1 MKKSGLPISALVL
14 AFLLI
19 PAMAFSQ
26 FPGVPAIPE
35 HLRQAVAIARE
46 SLDQDLRSETAC
58 SAAVAVIEDG
68 SIVYSETFGL
78 ADREN
83 KVSVRA
89 DTLFNIGSISKAFTT
104 SAMMALV
111 DEGKVGLD
119 VPVLRYLPEFA
130 MADPRFQNITIRMLL
145 NHTSG
150 IPGTNWENGMG
161 FESDPEY
168 ARTTLKKLKTQRL
181 KFDPGAVATY
191 CNDGFTLAEL
201 VIERVS
207 GMSFIDYVA
216 QRVLSPLAMTRTGL
230 SMGLRKSEPSALY
243 YEPGTGKREPA
254 EVVSILGAGG
264 MASTAEDL
272 CRFAYSFSGDGSQFL
287 SPESRNEMLKEQPS
301 AAKRQNASAGWP
313 YGLGWDLVEKSP
325 FKEAGIQVLGKGG
338 NTGRYTS
345 QILVAPSKRIAI
357 AIVESAAG
365 APAVITASR
374 MLEAALL
381 DKGQM
386 SRSGTAPALDPARE
400 PALEPAREAIPRG
413 YAEFEGYY
421 AAGGYVI
428 KLDIDF
434 DRDELSVLI
443 LYQGRQMPR
452 PPSFYS
458 GGAFYSSD
466 GDPIRLE
473 KIDGI
478 CCFLTE
484 TPFGPNVAAQ
494 RLEVLDN
501 PLSLD
506 TEIAGRLW
514 LRRNIGPYEG
524 RSLALF
530 NPFTVSNTVP
540 TLPGYVDFDG
550 IKEVTSPSTA
560 TFVATYVRDQTE
572 LSLVEKDGETRAWL
586 SYKLMS
592 PADEALR
599 LSRGFSAVTIG
610 SEGLNE
616 WLVAAEDLTLQ
627 VRKPGRGRLVIYSPG
642 LAPIYDSV
650 LDTGDVKV
658 EKGSLIQL
666 AGLPG
671 DRFAL
676 TGLTK
681 EAWTLL
687 DTMSLWDFSDVD
699 VSPDG
704 KKIIFTA
711 STASTASTAAREGG
725 LSNPVPRVYI
735 ADIDGKN
742 PRALTGED
750 GPSYHAQWSP
760 DGKRIS
766 FLSFRSGKLELW
778 LIAPEGGEA
787 VQLSHANAAVYA
799 YRWARD
805 GAFIGYIDPDP
816 ASPEEIRAAQAME
829 DPQIVDEQEKMIHL
843 WTVATEPDA
852 KGLYAT
858 KRITS
863 GDFCVSS
870 WDFAPDGSAVTFVR
884 QKRLLPL
891 YEYPGLISRLDLK
904 SGIIAD
910 LVPSIERGIYNS
922 ISYSPD
928 GESIAYTTSRSFFTL
943 MDVSVLPA
951 AGGTPVT
958 LAKDQSQSALYNSLG
973 LLGWS
978 PDGAYLYISNARGT
992 KAAITALPVDGGPAR
1007 DILVRGY
1014 ISGGKINAAGTAM
1027 GLILEDL
1034 ANPSE
1039 VWAAAISGKN
1049 DMEPWKVSALNS
1061 KVPKGEIWESKVV
1074 EWKASDG
1081 RAIEGILTHPAGA
1094 KPENGY
1100 PLVVEAHGGP
1110 SYSFFE
1116 YYTGGKSWLIS
1127 PAGALAYQGFA
1138 LLRPNIRGSAGY
1150 GAEFTYSNLAD
1161 WGGGDFQDILDGVD
1175 FLVKRGMADPERVT
1189 IMGQSYGG
1197 YMAAWAVT
1205 QTDRFK
1211 ASVVIDGITNLASDA
1226 LTTDIPHYM
1235 ADNLG
1240 GFLWDNPEI
1249 YRDRSP
1255 ITHVRNVRTP
1265 TLILHGMYDAR
1276 VPLGQAQEFY
1286 TALKLLNVPTR
1297 MIVYPRAG
1305 HYPGEPKQQM
1315 DMWEREIEWFTR
1327 YNGK

>member
-1 MKKSGLPISALVL
+1 MKSRLPLSAFI
-14 AFLLI
+14 AALLCLSTV
-19 PAMAFSQ
+19 AFSQ
-26 FPGVPAIPE
+26 SSGAPAIPE

-46 SLDQDLRSETAC
+46 AVEQDLRSETAC
-58 SAAVAVIEDG
+58 SAAVAIIEDG
-68 SIVYSETFGL
+68 TIVYSETFGL

-83 KVSVRA
+83 RMPVSA

-111 DEGKVGLD
+111 DQGKVGLD
-119 VPVLRYLPEFA
+119 VPLLRYLPEFA
-130 MADPRFQNITIRMLL
+130 MADPRFRNITVRMLL

-150 IPGTNWENGMG
+150 ISGTNWENGMG
-161 FESDPEY
+161 FESDPGY
-168 ARTTLKKLKTQRL
+168 ARATLKKLQTQRL

-216 QRVLSPLAMTRTGL
+216 QRILSPLAMARTGL
-230 SMGLRKSEPSALY
+230 SMGLRKGEPSALY
-243 YEPGTGKREPA
+243 YEPGTGKKEPV

-272 CRFAYSFSGDGSQFL
+272 CRFAYSFSGDGPQFL
-287 SPESRNEMLKEQPS
+287 SPESRNAMLLEQPS
-301 AAKRQNASAGWP
+301 AAKRKNALAGWP
-313 YGLGWDLVEKSP
+313 YGLGWDFVEKAP

-345 QILVAPSKRIAI
+345 QILVAPSQRIAV
-357 AIVESAAG
+357 AIVESAAA
-365 APAVITASR
+365 APAVITAAR
-374 MLEAALL
+374 ILEAALA
-381 DKGQM
+381 DKGLM
-386 SRSGTAPALDPARE
+386 GRSDSSA
-400 PALEPAREAIPRG
+400 ALEPAREAIPHG

-434 DRDELSVLI
+434 DRNELSVLI

-466 GDPIRLE
+466 GDPVRLE
-473 KIDGI
+473 KIDGT

-501 PLSLD
+501 PQNLD
-506 TEIAGRLW
+506 MEIAGRLW

-530 NPFTVSNTVP
+530 NPFTVSNPVP

-572 LSLVEKDGETRAWL
+572 LSLVEKEGETQAWL
-586 SYKLMS
+586 SYKLLS

-627 VRKPGRGRLVIYSPG
+627 VRKPGRGRLVVYSPG
-642 LAPIYDSV
+642 LAPLYDSV
-650 LDTGDVKV
+650 LDTGEVKVGDLRV

-676 TGLTK
+676 TALTK
-681 EAWTLL
+681 EAWTFL
-687 DTMSLWDFSDVD
+687 DTMSMWDIADVD

-711 STASTASTAAREGG
+711 STAAREGS
-725 LSNPVPRVYI
+725 LSIPVPRVYI

-742 PRALTGED
+742 QRALTGD
-750 GPSYHAQWSP
+750 DIPSYHAQWSP
-760 DGKRIS
+760 DGRHIS
-766 FLSFRSGKLELW
+766 FLSFRSGTLELW
-778 LIAPEGGEA
+778 LTSPEGGEP
-787 VQLSHANAAVYA
+787 VQLSHANVAVYA

-805 GAFIGYIDPDP
+805 GSFIGYIDPDP
-816 ASPEEIRAAQAME
+816 VSPEEIRAAQAME

-858 KRITS
+858 TRITS

-870 WDFAPDGSAVTFVR
+870 WDFSPDGSAVTFVR

-891 YEYPGLISRLDLK
+891 YEYPGRISRLDLK
-904 SGIIAD
+904 SGIITD
-910 LVPSIERGIYNS
+910 LVPPIERGIYNF

-928 GESIAYTTSRSFFTL
+928 GASIAYSTSRSFFTL
-943 MDVSVLPA
+943 MDVSVLPS

-1027 GLILEDL
+1027 GLIFEDL

-1039 VWAAAISGKN
+1039 IWAAALSGKS
-1049 DMEPWKVSALNS
+1049 DLEPWKVSALNA
-1061 KVPKGEIWESKVV
+1061 KVPKEKIWESEVV

-1081 RAIEGILTHPAGA
+1081 RAIEGILTYPAGERT
-1094 KPENGY
+1094 ENGF

-1116 YYTGGKSWLIS
+1116 YYPGGKSWLIS

-1175 FLVKRGMADPERVT
+1175 FLVERGMADPERVT

-1240 GFLWDNPEI
+1240 GFLWDNPGI

-1255 ITHVRNVRTP
+1255 VTHVRNVRTP

-1276 VPLGQAQEFY
+1276 VPLGQAQEFH

-1305 HYPGEPKQQM
+1305 HYPGEPKQQV
-1315 DMWEREIEWFTR
+1315 DMWEREIEWFMR
-1327 YNGK
+1327 YIGK